1 MEFREG
7 DCVMLRI
14 LFGEAAEAVYH
25 PPTYFDNRY
34 EDEWITNPLSVEMI
48 KDIDQSEVVGAHLIQ
63 SPVLGPIPV
72 KDISGGVKTLI
83 LMAFDQSGKIFNA
96 SACGDN
102 CAKWIV
108 KLGKEKDLTIN
119 LHHVMDFSGIA
130 EFEALILNTGTVVH
144 SYEEYLKEAL
154 SIKER

>member
-1 MEFREG
+1 
-7 DCVMLRI
+7 MLKI

-34 EDEWITNPLSVEMI
+34 EDEWITDPLSVQMI
-48 KDIDQSEVVGAHLIQ
+48 KDIDHSEVVGAHLIQ
-63 SPVLGPIPV
+63 SPVLGSIPV

-119 LHHVMDFSGIA
+119 LHHVMDFSGISD
-130 EFEALILNTGTVVH
+130 FEALILNTGKPVH
-144 SYEEYLKEAL
+144 SYQEYLKEAL

>member
-1 MEFREG
+1 
-7 DCVMLRI
+7 MLKI
-14 LFGEAAEAVYH
+14 LFGDVAEAVYH

-34 EDEWITNPLSVEMI
+34 EDEWIIDPLSVQMI
-48 KDIDQSEVVGAHLIQ
+48 QDIDKSEVISAHLIQ

-72 KDISGGVKTLI
+72 KEISGGVKTLI

-108 KLGKEKDLTIN
+108 EIGKRRDLTVN
-119 LHHVMDFSGIA
+119 LHHVMDFSGITD
-130 EFEALILNTGTVVH
+130 FEAFIVNTDKKVLD
-144 SYEEYLKEAL
+144 YEGYLKEAL